1 MRLPESIRVSC
12 ARYFNRDLKLCF
24 PGQRAQQRNG
34 VGDIVPSPVNGVGS
48 A

>member
-1 MRLPESIRVSC
+1 MRLPECIRVSC
-12 ARYFNRDLKLCF
+12 ARDLKLCF